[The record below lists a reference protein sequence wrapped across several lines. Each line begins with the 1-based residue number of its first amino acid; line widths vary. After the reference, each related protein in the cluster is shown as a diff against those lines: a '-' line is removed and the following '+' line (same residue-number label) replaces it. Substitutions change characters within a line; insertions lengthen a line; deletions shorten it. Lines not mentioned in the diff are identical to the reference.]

1 MIDTILEGLK
11 NHTLAPYLGPEMLAL
26 TTASEMP
33 RSTLALAEALAKKVT
48 PPGRIRKEVHSVAQ
62 YIESRKHRKTLVMI
76 MRQIFAQE
84 IQPSPLHQWLASL
97 NSPLL
102 VALWYDD
109 VIFQAL
115 KQTHA
120 NWAAIQGV
128 SQAEKAG
135 QWTLAYDQEGQVV
148 DAGALADTPTLLY
161 QPWGSVTPSENFVI
175 SDADFVELLTEIDI
189 QTPIPAEI
197 QNRRQYLGFVFFGCR
212 FLSQTERIFARQI
225 IKRSKGPH
233 FALLT
238 EELSKNEARFLEQ
251 ENIKLVSI
259 TLEDFMATVG
269 KKEPIFS

>member
-1 MIDTILEGLK
+1 
-11 NHTLAPYLGPEMLAL
+11 
-26 TTASEMP
+26 
-33 RSTLALAEALAKKVT
+33 
-48 PPGRIRKEVHSVAQ
+48 
-62 YIESRKHRKTLVMI
+62 MI

-115 KQTHA
+115 KQTNA
-120 NWAAIQGV
+120 NWAVIQGV

-135 QWTLAYDQEGQVV
+135 QWTLAYDPEGQVV
-148 DAGALADTPTLLY
+148 DAGALADIPTLLY

-197 QNRRQYLGFVFFGCR
+197 QNRRQHLGFVFLGCR
-212 FLSQTERIFARQI
+212 FSSQTERIFARQI

-238 EELSKNEARFLEQ
+238 EELSKNESRFLEQ
-251 ENIKLVSI
+251 ENIKPVAM
-259 TLEDFMATVG
+259 TLEDFMAAVG
-269 KKEPIFS
+269 KKEPILS

>member
-11 NHTLAPYLGPEMLAL
+11 INTLAPYLGPEMLAL

-197 QNRRQYLGFVFFGCR
+197 QNRRQHLGFVFFGCR
-212 FLSQTERIFARQI
+212 FLSQTERILPDKSSSAAKDHILRC
-225 IKRSKGPH
+225 
-233 FALLT
+233 
-238 EELSKNEARFLEQ
+238 
-251 ENIKLVSI
+251 
-259 TLEDFMATVG
+259 
-269 KKEPIFS
+269 